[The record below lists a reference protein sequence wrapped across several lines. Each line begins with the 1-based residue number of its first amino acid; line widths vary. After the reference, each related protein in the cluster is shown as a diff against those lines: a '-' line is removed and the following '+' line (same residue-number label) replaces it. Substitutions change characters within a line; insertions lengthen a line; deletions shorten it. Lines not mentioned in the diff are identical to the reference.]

1 MTPVTLLYPD
11 LYKIA
16 ILKIIFR
23 FRTKALATNSNS
35 RYTCFIDRHCAQRGD
50 YLLMTKLLPLT
61 GIHHI
66 TAITSS
72 AEKNYDFFTN
82 VLGMRL
88 VKKTVNQDDVQTYH
102 LFFAD
107 DKGTAGTDM
116 TFFDFPGIPQ
126 SRHGNN
132 EIYRSGLRV
141 PNDRALEY
149 WLKRFDHFG
158 VKHTGIFEQFG
169 VNVIN
174 FEDYDG
180 QQMQLI
186 SDEHDTG
193 VAPGTAWTNGPVP
206 TEFGI
211 HGLGTTLIRVADFH
225 SLKQVLEIL
234 LFFRETKTEGNLHYF
249 EMGEGGNG
257 ASIIVEHNQL
267 MARAQQGFG
276 SVHHIAFRVKDRE
289 QLDLWIERM
298 QAYQVPSSGY
308 VDRFYFESLYAPVA
322 DGILFEFATDEPG
335 FIDDEESYEI
345 LGETLALPPK
355 FRNHREQ
362 IEKIVRQ
369 FDTVRS
375 TKTFEKEYFGFDK

>member
-1 MTPVTLLYPD
+1 
-11 LYKIA
+11 
-16 ILKIIFR
+16 
-23 FRTKALATNSNS
+23 
-35 RYTCFIDRHCAQRGD
+35 
-50 YLLMTKLLPLT
+50 MTKLLPLT

-66 TAITSS
+66 TAIRSS
-72 AEKNYDFFTN
+72 AEKNYDFFTS

-193 VAPGTAWTNGPVP
+193 VAPGTAWINGPVP

-211 HGLGTTLIRVADFH
+211 YGLGTTLIRVADFH

-249 EMGEGGNG
+249 EMGEGMKYD
-257 ASIIVEHNQL
+257 EEL
-267 MARAQQGFG
+267 
-276 SVHHIAFRVKDRE
+276 
-289 QLDLWIERM
+289 M
-298 QAYQVPSSGY
+298 QADIEKYGLYTYDDFADYFKIYTVKQCMLCKRRSGNRY
-308 VDRFYFESLYAPVA
+308 RCRSAVKNSLY
-322 DGILFEFATDEPG
+322 T
-335 FIDDEESYEI
+335 
-345 LGETLALPPK
+345 TCRK
-355 FRNHREQ
+355 
-362 IEKIVRQ
+362 
-369 FDTVRS
+369 
-375 TKTFEKEYFGFDK
+375 